1 MNSFNCPHCQYSF
14 LCATGATG
22 VVLCPNCQGSIVLP
36 ETELPCGTLID
47 DFEIIKLIGKGG
59 MGNVYKARQIS
70 MDRFVAIKILLEELT
85 RDKEYLEQFFQEV
98 KVSGKLHHPNIIS
111 AISAGECNGLFY
123 LATSFVD
130 GQDLEQILIKDKFFT
145 EKEALQIILK
155 VADALKYAWDNFG
168 MLHKD
173 IKPANIMTNIKDE
186 VFLMDMGIAQF
197 ISDGSGGEKM
207 VQGSPY
213 YMSPEQVTA
222 SKLTWTSDLYSLG
235 ATLYHMLTGY
245 PVFDAPDVNDI
256 IKMHAWSPFP
266 DPNNQRSFQQISQP
280 TVELL
285 RTTLEKKPEKRF
297 DSWMGF
303 IEELENIISILEGN
317 EERQHRDHVSHHTE
331 SNLKKHSKGK
341 KKQTTK
347 TKAMATHTRTKA
359 SPIRNLQQKKSSAAP
374 LFLLMFFLLIAAGG
388 YYFYAQSR
396 NQSITQYNRAI
407 LIDNDQ
413 TASYKKKI
421 RIYQNAL
428 NACRGTEYEGQL
440 RTKLNK
446 LKKEKRQQDIIT
458 KRYMK
463 IKEESVELV
472 ADGKYKEAFIKIQ
485 KILMDIKD
493 PALRQEIQV
502 YLNTIK
508 SEMGKK

>member
-1 MNSFNCPHCQYSF
+1 MNSFNCPHCQSSF
-14 LCATGATG
+14 LCAIGATG
-22 VVLCPNCQGSIVLP
+22 VVLCPQCQGSIVLP
-36 ETELPCGTLID
+36 ETELPYGTLID
-47 DFEIIKLIGKGG
+47 DFEVIKLIGKGG

-70 MDRFVAIKILLEELT
+70 MDRFVALKILLEELT
-85 RDKEYLEQFFQEV
+85 RDKEYLEQFFKEV
-98 KVSGKLHHPNIIS
+98 QVSGKLHHPNIIT

-123 LATSFVD
+123 LATSFVE
-130 GQDLEQILIKDKFFT
+130 GQDLEQLLLKNKFFP

-173 IKPANIMTNIKDE
+173 IKPANIMTNTKNE

-197 ISDGSGGEKM
+197 ISDGSGGERM

-235 ATLYHMLTGY
+235 ATLYHLITGY
-245 PVFDAPDVNDI
+245 PVFDAPDINDI
-256 IKMHAWSPFP
+256 IKMHAWAPFP
-266 DPNNQRSFQQISQP
+266 DPNTNKSFQKISQP
-280 TVELL
+280 TVDLL
-285 RTTLEKKPEKRF
+285 RTALEKKTEKRF

-303 IEELENIISILEGN
+303 IEEVEYTISILEGN
-317 EERQHRDHVSHHTE
+317 VENKPRDNVSQHTE
-331 SNLKKHSKGK
+331 NNFKKHSKGK
-341 KKQTTK
+341 KKQAKNNKTITT
-347 TKAMATHTRTKA
+347 HIRTKPA
-359 SPIRNLQQKKSSAAP
+359 HIKNLYQKKSSAAP
-374 LFLLMFFLLIAAGG
+374 LFLLMFVLLFLAGG

-413 TASYKKKI
+413 TASYRKKI
-421 RIYQNAL
+421 RIYKNAL
-428 NACRGTEYEGQL
+428 NACRGTAYEEQL
-440 RTKLNK
+440 RIKLNK
-446 LKKEKRQQDIIT
+446 LKQEKKQQDII
-458 KRYMK
+458 KEKYMK
-463 IKEESVELV
+463 LKEESVQL
-472 ADGKYKEAFIKIQ
+472 ATDGKYQEAFIKIQ

-502 YLNTIK
+502 YLKTLK
-508 SEMGKK
+508 SEMEKK